1 MSIWTIIIFLISSL
15 LLFYCSP
22 VLLSETDPNYVKLN
36 ILLCNKED
44 LTTES
49 NQGNSISIS
58 DIYNAL
64 CHLSAEDQGVL
75 LSVFKLPEICCI
87 LKDFKTYNQ
96 YTNELIKNANQYLQ
110 VSKALSNLYK
120 VSQKLTEEVENYNWL
135 ETMEKVYD
143 NLSKE
148 SQKEFIENM
157 AQKQD
162 FFKDAY
168 DVIIGKM
175 NQAVKEQGEDV
186 SKE

>member
-1 MSIWTIIIFLISSL
+1 M
-15 LLFYCSP
+15 
-22 VLLSETDPNYVKLN
+22 
-36 ILLCNKED
+36 
-44 LTTES
+44 
-49 NQGNSISIS
+49 
-58 DIYNAL
+58 
-64 CHLSAEDQGVL
+64 SAEDQGVL
-75 LSVFKLPEICCI
+75 LNTFKLPEISCI

-135 ETMEKVYD
+135 EAMEKVYD

-168 DVIIGKM
+168 EVIIGKM
-175 NQAVKEQGEDV
+175 SQALKEQGGEMV
-186 SKE
+186 QE